1 MGKNFASDNNAPVHP
16 KVMEAMAAVNRDYA
30 LAYGDDSYTRSVLEK
45 FKDEFGTDIDVYFVF
60 NGTAANVLGLSAI
73 TRPYHGIISAETAHI
88 QVDECGAPE
97 RFTGCKL
104 LTVPTSDGKL
114 TPDQVE
120 RFLGAVGNQHH
131 NQPKVVS
138 ISQSTEYGTVYT
150 VEEIRALADWAHR
163 NGMYLHMDGAR
174 LANAAAFLGVG
185 LGDISGAAGVDVLSF
200 GGAKNG
206 MMIGESVIFFN
217 PVFSKDFRY
226 LRKQSMQL
234 ASKMRYIAAQFDAL
248 LTDGLWLANARQAN
262 RMAQRLAAELARI
275 PEIRITQRVEANVVF
290 AQIPARAIPVI
301 QETYYF
307 YIWNE
312 STSEVRLMTAFDT
325 TEADVLDFVRVIRE
339 ALCSLNLSN
348 YSG

>member
-1 MGKNFASDNNAPVHP
+1 MGKSFASDNNAPVHP
-16 KVMEAMAAVNRDYA
+16 KVMEAMAAANRDYA
-30 LAYGDDSYTRSVLEK
+30 LAYGDDGYTRSVLEK
-45 FKDEFGTDIDVYFVF
+45 FKQEFGTDIDVYFVF
-60 NGTAANVLGLSAI
+60 NGTAANVLGLSTI
-73 TRPYHGIISAETAHI
+73 TRPYHGIICAETAHI

-104 LTVPTSDGKL
+104 LTVPTPDGKL
-114 TPDQVE
+114 TPDQME
-120 RFLGAVGNQHH
+120 PFLSAAGNQHH

-150 VEEIRALADWAHR
+150 VKAIRALADWAHR
-163 NGMYLHMDGAR
+163 NGLYLHMDGAR
-174 LANAAAFLGVG
+174 LANAAAALGVG
-185 LGDISGAAGVDVLSF
+185 LGEISGVAGVDVLSF

-217 PVFSKDFRY
+217 PALSKDFRY

-262 RMAQRLAAELARI
+262 RMASRLAAELARI
-275 PEIRITQRVEANVVF
+275 PEIRITQPVEANAVF
-290 AQIPARAIPVI
+290 AQIPAEAIPVV
-301 QETYYF
+301 QEQYYF
-307 YIWNE
+307 YVWNE

-325 TEADVLDFVRVIRE
+325 TEADVLDFVTAVREGIRKSRPE
-339 ALCSLNLSN
+339 FN
-348 YSG
+348 G